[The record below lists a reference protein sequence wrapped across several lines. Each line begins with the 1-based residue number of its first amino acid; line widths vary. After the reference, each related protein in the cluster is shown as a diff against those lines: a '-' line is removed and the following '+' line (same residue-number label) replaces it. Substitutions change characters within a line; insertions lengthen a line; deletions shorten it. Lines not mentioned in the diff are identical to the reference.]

1 MKGLAQGQTKNLG
14 QRRPRV
20 SWVPAQCQL
29 LGPWLTSQRSRA
41 GDLGSIPALDSP
53 LSVRDGNHEMVA
65 SGKLWPMLVAVT
77 LCVLFCLGAL
87 VEAYPPKPE
96 NPGDDASPEEM
107 AKYFSALRHYINLV
121 TRQRYGKRSSPEAL
135 MSELLFG
142 DSSDH
147 ADRSRYE
154 DSYLW

>member
-1 MKGLAQGQTKNLG
+1 MSPG
-14 QRRPRV
+14 
-20 SWVPAQCQL
+20 SQL
-29 LGPWLTSQRSRA
+29 SVLTTSQWSRA

-53 LSVRDGNHEMVA
+53 LSVRDGNCEMVA
-65 SGKLWPMLVAVT
+65 SAKLWPMLVAVT

>member
-1 MKGLAQGQTKNLG
+1 MVERRGL
-14 QRRPRV
+14 
-20 SWVPAQCQL
+20 
-29 LGPWLTSQRSRA
+29 
-41 GDLGSIPALDSP
+41 GDLPG
-53 LSVRDGNHEMVA
+53 MVA
-65 SGKLWPMLVAVT
+65 SVKLWPMLVAVT